1 MRHLLTDSS
10 TLGPNL
16 AQLKYPYQPEKV
28 DYRSFEDQKITR
40 NIYKIYS
47 ERLF

>member
-28 DYRSFEDQKITR
+28 DKRSFEDQKITKKLG
-40 NIYKIYS
+40 N
-47 ERLF
+47 LF

>member
-28 DYRSFEDQKITR
+28 NKSSFEDQKITK
-40 NIYKIYS
+40 KIY
-47 ERLF
+47 EIYTEILF